1 MQNKWTIAATGC
13 GCLCMPA
20 VQVTSKKD
28 QAQYWA
34 DASRPYRFVPVKEF
48 ADAFAASP
56 VGRHRAEEVEKCCG
70 PPKEPPTPD
79 PLVRTK

>member
-1 MQNKWTIAATGC
+1 MHA
-13 GCLCMPA
+13 M
-20 VQVTSKKD
+20 QVTSKKD

-34 DASRPYRFVPVKEF
+34 DSSRPYRFVPAKEF

-56 VGRHRAEEVEKCCG
+56 VGRRRAEEVEKCCG
-70 PPKEPPTPD
+70 PPEEPPTPD

>member
-1 MQNKWTIAATGC
+1 MHAA
-13 GCLCMPA
+13 
-20 VQVTSKKD
+20 QVTSRKD

-34 DASRPYRFVPVKEF
+34 DARRPYRFVPVKAF

-56 VGRHRAEEVEKCCG
+56 VGARRAEEVGKCCE